1 MDKIKI
7 DAKSLDEFKRDA
19 FRRRII
25 AACLAEEYSTKT
37 SEIKKKIETIEMN
50 TDLIISSLKKSREY
64 YKEYITK
71 LGQFK
76 IESTNKERA
85 NEIEKYLKIF
95 EENHKKIDKE
105 YEKQVKQLDELLKN
119 KLKEIEEKYEYYSY
133 VLDPMNNPSY
143 YLLETI
149 REKGID
155 TSFITGNKD
164 IDMEL
169 GNKLYEYN
177 KKIKEYESQ
186 RDKEKETVINDFIK
200 AKSDLE
206 IRFKEFRKK
215 VEEKE
220 KQIIE
225 KINEN
230 YDKKIKEIES
240 ETINSI
246 NSKIQSI
253 DITIALIENKKE
265 STISKFDSEIITL
278 KNEFKAKIESLM
290 QPLSPIP
297 DELLSKYIYC
307 KIEIKKPEII
317 EQKAEEVKEEK
328 KDTVENK
335 DEAKDLE
342 DTKNAA
348 SQLQPVITS
357 ETKALYW
364 NANKEKSKK
373 FMEKL
378 NAFCR
383 YVRTAFYATALSS
396 LFLLVLKD
404 TLNTPTSLISN
415 KSIKDIT
422 SISDTA
428 KSIGKEIKKNED
440 RKGTKDEITEGSREK
455 KSNVLN
461 QEISVSNKDVNEKD
475 KIDEEKHFEKMFISI
490 DKELDEYNAA
500 RLNFETQLE
509 LFELYVKEIKPSFG
523 EVIGVSKGRKV
534 IANELLQKLKRLGYG
549 LSKEKMNLIAD
560 ALKNARLYNISE
572 LRKYIDQIISM
583 DEDQLFGVDPTG
595 KIVPILPPPKIIHN
609 PKQDSNPIIRKEKDT
624 IKVNPSSDTISLNI
638 IDSENI
644 PNGSGE
650 NTVNEENVNTINP
663 ISEDP
668 KSYIEEKNMDDQ
680 VVNQVVKYEE
690 LIDAII
696 ICENKAMFIKVP
708 KGYNIKDN
716 DPYICNTEY

>member
-1 MDKIKI
+1 MDKMKI
-7 DAKSLDEFKRDA
+7 NVKSLDEFKRDA

-25 AACLAEEYSTKT
+25 ASCLAEEYSAKT
-37 SEIKKKIETIEMN
+37 SEIKKKTETIETN
-50 TDLIISSLKKSREY
+50 TDLVISSLKNSKEY
-64 YKEYITK
+64 YKECITK
-71 LGQFK
+71 LGQSK
-76 IESTNKERA
+76 IESANKERA
-85 NEIEKYLKIF
+85 KEIEKYLKIF
-95 EENHKKIDKE
+95 EENHKKIDNE
-105 YEKQVKQLDELLKN
+105 YEKQVKQLDELLKT

-133 VLDPMNNPSY
+133 VLDPMNDPSY
-143 YLLETI
+143 YLLDTI
-149 REKGID
+149 REKGVD
-155 TSFITGNKD
+155 TSFIAGNKD
-164 IDMEL
+164 IDIEL
-169 GNKLYEYN
+169 GSKLYEYT

-186 RDKEKETVINDFIK
+186 RDQEKETVIDDFNK
-200 AKSDLE
+200 AKNDLE
-206 IRFKEFRKK
+206 KRFKEFRKK

-220 KQIIE
+220 KLIIE

-253 DITIALIENKKE
+253 DIIITSIGNKKD

-290 QPLSPIP
+290 QPMSPIP

-307 KIEIKKPEII
+307 KIEIKKPEIKV
-317 EQKAEEVKEEK
+317 EQKVEEVKEEK

-348 SQLQPVITS
+348 SQSQPATTS

-364 NANKEKSKK
+364 NANEEKRKK
-373 FMEKL
+373 FREKL

-383 YVRTAFYATALSS
+383 YVRTTFYATALSS

-415 KSIKDIT
+415 QSIKDIT
-422 SISDTA
+422 SISGTA

-440 RKGTKDEITEGSREK
+440 KNETKDKSRDK
-455 KSNVLN
+455 KSNVSN
-461 QEISVSNKDVNEKD
+461 QEISVSNKSVNGRD
-475 KIDEEKHFEKMFISI
+475 KINEEKRFETFIGI

-500 RLNFETQLE
+500 RFNFETQLE

-534 IANELLQKLKRLGYG
+534 LANELLQKLKGLRDG
-549 LSKEKMNLIAD
+549 LSKEKMILIAGV
-560 ALKNARLYNISE
+560 LSNVNSYEISE
-572 LRKYIDQIISM
+572 LKRYINQVISVG
-583 DEDQLFGVDPTG
+583 DDQLFGVDPTG

-624 IKVNPSSDTISLNI
+624 IKVNPSSNTISLNI

-650 NTVNEENVNTINP
+650 NKVNEENVNTINP
-663 ISEDP
+663 VSEDP

-696 ICENKAMFIKVP
+696 ICGNKAMVIKVP
-708 KGYNIKDN
+708 KGYDIKDN
-716 DPYICNTEY
+716 DPSICNTEY